1 MLAHSVRRFCERHNE
16 DLEARAGDLQKLWRG
31 LGEIGVFRVPRAEG
45 GAEVCS
51 AAAAVLG
58 YFGFPGPIA
67 QAMTAALLLEGDDLE
82 AVESGT
88 ALVSLGSPPLM
99 PFAPL
104 AEVFIEIEAESA
116 YRCRVVERS
125 ETLDTLAGEPW
136 ARCTLERTHE
146 LGDATAA
153 LALGNV
159 TVASYLVG
167 AGEHLLETAA
177 GYATDRVQ
185 FGRPVGDFQSV
196 AHPLADVA
204 LRLRS
209 ARTLA
214 RAAAHSL
221 DVGNAQGAQGAAT
234 ARLSATGAALQ
245 AAYRCHQTLGAMGF
259 TVEGP
264 VARLAQQARQVSM
277 SAPGLSQVRETVAM
291 SLRADGPHDSRKEHD
306 D

>member
-1 MLAHSVRRFCERHNE
+1 MLAESVHRFCEHHNN
-16 DLEARAGDLQKLWRG
+16 DLEARAGDLQDLWRG
-31 LGEIGVFRVPRAEG
+31 LGEIGLFRVPSAEG

-51 AAAAVLG
+51 AAAGVLG

-82 AVESGT
+82 AVESGI

-104 AEVFIEIEAESA
+104 ADVFIELEGETA
-116 YRCRVVERS
+116 YRCRLVEGF

-136 ARCTLERTHE
+136 ARCTLERTKE

-153 LALGNV
+153 LALGNA

-177 GYATDRVQ
+177 SYATDRVQ

-196 AHPLADVA
+196 AHPLADAA

-221 DVGNAQGAQGAAT
+221 DAGDASGAHSAAV

-245 AAYRCHQTLGAMGF
+245 TAYRCHQTLGAMGF
-259 TVEGP
+259 TIEGP
-264 VARLAQQARQVSM
+264 VARLAQQVRQVSM
-277 SAPGLSQVRETVAM
+277 SAPGLVRVRETVAM
-291 SLRADGPHDSRKEHD
+291 SLRADGPHDSGKEHD